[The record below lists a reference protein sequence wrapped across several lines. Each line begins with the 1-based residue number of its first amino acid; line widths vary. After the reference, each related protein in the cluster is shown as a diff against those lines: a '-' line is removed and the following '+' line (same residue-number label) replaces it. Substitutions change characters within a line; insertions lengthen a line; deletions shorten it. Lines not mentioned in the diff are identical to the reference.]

1 MSGIIIGKVC
11 YDTSC
16 PCNDGY
22 VCRKYNQETDA
33 CACEEGYEGEL
44 ENNLPKNAR
53 RFSK

>member
-22 VCRKYNQETDA
+22 VCRKYNPDTDS
-33 CACEEGYEGEL
+33 CACEEGYEGEM
-44 ENNLPKNAR
+44 ENNLPENAR
-53 RFSK
+53 RFSR